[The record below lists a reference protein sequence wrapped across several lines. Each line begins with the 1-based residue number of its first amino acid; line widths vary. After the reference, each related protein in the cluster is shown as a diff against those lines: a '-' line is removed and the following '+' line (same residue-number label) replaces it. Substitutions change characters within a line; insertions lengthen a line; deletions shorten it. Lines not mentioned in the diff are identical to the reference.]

1 MTKRLYYDDAYT
13 TRFTADVVETLT
25 WNGQPAVVLNRTAF
39 YPTSGGQPADR
50 GRLGGKTVL
59 DVVEREEDGAVV
71 HVLSEGVESER
82 VEGEVAWDR
91 RFDHMQQH
99 TGQHILSAAFEQV
112 IGAQTVGFHLGAQS
126 STIDVDQAD
135 LVMEDVL
142 PVEARAN
149 DVVWHDRPIGV
160 ELLEGDALAG
170 TGIEPPPDVNGP
182 VRLVKIAGNASSDA
196 PPLDI
201 NPCGGTH
208 VARAGEIGLVKIVN
222 LEHRGEDTR
231 VEFLCGGRA
240 LRDYRAKLEVTSTLG
255 RKLTVGTWE
264 LDQAVDR
271 LQAENKTLRREQR
284 DLRQRLLDLEAEHL
298 VNQALSRG
306 DFRFVGGVWEDRSPD
321 ELRSLA
327 LKIAEHSRHVALLF
341 SVTDRTH
348 YCFARAEDLD
358 LDVNRLLQRACS
370 RLDGKGGGRPH
381 IAQGSAPRA
390 AAGEVRDIL
399 GDLEAEL
406 GSAA

>member
-1 MTKRLYYDDAYT
+1 
-13 TRFTADVVETLT
+13 
-25 WNGQPAVVLNRTAF
+25 
-39 YPTSGGQPADR
+39 
-50 GRLGGKTVL
+50 
-59 DVVEREEDGAVV
+59 
-71 HVLSEGVESER
+71 
-82 VEGEVAWDR
+82 
-91 RFDHMQQH
+91 MQQH
-99 TGQHILSAAFEQV
+99 TGQHILSAAFEQI

-126 STIDVDQAD
+126 STIDVDQGD

-149 DVVWHDRPIGV
+149 EVVWDDRLIDV
-160 ELLEGDALAG
+160 ELLDGDALAG
-170 TGIEPPPDVNGP
+170 TGIEPPPDVDGP
-182 VRLVKIAGNASSDA
+182 VRLVKIAGNGSSDG

-208 VARAGEIGLVKIVN
+208 VARTGEIGLVKIVS

-231 VEFLCGGRA
+231 IEFLCGGRA

-271 LQAENKTLRREQR
+271 IQAENKTLKREQR

-298 VNQALSRG
+298 VNQASSCG
-306 DFRFVGGVWEDRSPD
+306 DFRFVGEVWEDRSPD

-327 LKIAEHSRHVALLF
+327 LKIAERSRHVALLF

-348 YCFARAEDLD
+348 YCFARAEDVD
-358 LDVNRLLQRACS
+358 LDVNRLLQQACS

-390 AAGEVRDIL
+390 ATGEVRDIL
-399 GDLEAEL
+399 EDLEAEL